1 MQTQLGIFFLNIN
14 IKNHIKCSPARQDTD
29 MKNSMHEHFRWHDFM
44 LRYITLHVRIGTVSV
59 VLI

>member
-29 MKNSMHEHFRWHDFM
+29 MKNSMHD
-44 LRYITLHVRIGTVSV
+44 ITLHVRIGTVSV